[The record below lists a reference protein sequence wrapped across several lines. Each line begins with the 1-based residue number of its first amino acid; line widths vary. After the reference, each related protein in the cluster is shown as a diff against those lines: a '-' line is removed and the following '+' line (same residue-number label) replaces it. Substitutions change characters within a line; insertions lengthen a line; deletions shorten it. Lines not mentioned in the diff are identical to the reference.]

1 MINDASLIS
10 LFKKVKAY
18 FLGSRI
24 LQWLKNVRVE
34 RKQNLPQSFA
44 D

>member
-10 LFKKVKAY
+10 LFKNGRAY
-18 FLGSRI
+18 FLGWWI
-24 LQWLKNVRVE
+24 LQWLKNVHVE